1 MTDYLR
7 PMAAYVATWNGH
19 SHTSSDRPGPPTPAR
34 VTTPDNEA
42 DTTEDTPDNGRTGGG
57 HDDHAC

>member
-19 SHTSSDRPGPPTPAR
+19 SHTTSDRPR
-34 VTTPDNEA
+34 HTTPNEVTAPDNQA
-42 DTTEDTPDNGRTGGG
+42 DNTEDTPDTRADRGWTR
-57 HDDHAC
+57 

>member
-19 SHTSSDRPGPPTPAR
+19 SHTDNDRPGQASADGVTAPDSR
-34 VTTPDNEA
+34 V
-42 DTTEDTPDNGRTGGG
+42 DTTEDTPDSGADRGWTR
-57 HDDHAC
+57 